1 MSLSIGEASKAS
13 KLPVK
18 TIRYYEDIGLISP
31 PRQDNGYRFYRDKE
45 LHKLKFVQR
54 TRSLG
59 FSIEDCRVLLS
70 LYEDEQ
76 RSSAS
81 VKTIAEKHLVD
92 IDQKLLELHELRDVL
107 SDLID
112 HCAGD
117 HRPDCP
123 ILDNLAEESN

>member
-45 LHKLKFVQR
+45 LHKLKFVHR

-59 FSIEDCRVLLS
+59 FSIEDCRGLLS

-107 SDLID
+107 L
-112 HCAGD
+112 HQ
-117 HRPDCP
+117 
-123 ILDNLAEESN
+123 LML